1 MILKDKQLT
10 GSDNPLI
17 AAGEKQE
24 SSVAFFLRRA
34 FKDHPEVMVFN
45 DLQLSHNGET
55 AQIDHLIVYTY
66 GFILIESK
74 SITGEV
80 TVNSHQ
86 EWSRSWQG
94 KWQGM
99 ASPIKQVELQ
109 SNLLQQLLIDNKTK
123 ILPKFLMLQQGFGGR
138 CWHSICAVSSNAII
152 EREAIPKDISK
163 RLVKSEFLVDKLLE
177 IMNLKGSISRVMNVL
192 DTRPAFNQSELGAI
206 CDFLLMHCSGSV
218 ENCTKEPT
226 APIYSSAEIE
236 KNAQTEPAELSNKL
250 QSHQLQPLKLEPLQ
264 LQISCKHCES
274 PRQLQPNWGQYG
286 YYVKCSQ
293 CEGNTPMKRPC
304 PICQSKET
312 KVSKRGSEYSLNCSA
327 CGEKSSLLI
336 EQR

>member
-10 GSDNPLI
+10 GSDNPMI

-34 FKDHPEVMVFN
+34 FKDHPDVMVFN
-45 DLQLSHNGET
+45 DLQLSHNGES
-55 AQIDHLIVYTY
+55 AQIDHLIVYTF

-80 TVNSHQ
+80 KVNSHQ

-94 KWQGM
+94 KWQGI

-109 SNLLQQLLIDNKTK
+109 TSLLQQLLIDNRAN

-138 CWHSICAVSSNAII
+138 CWHSVCAISSNAII

-177 IMNLKGSISRVMNVL
+177 IMNLKGTLSQLINVL
-192 DTRPAFNQSELGAI
+192 DTRPAFNKNELAAI
-206 CDFLLMHCSGSV
+206 CDFLLKESGSPV
-218 ENCTKEPT
+218 ESNIKENIAAYAASEST
-226 APIYSSAEIE
+226 ALNQSAVV
-236 KNAQTEPAELSNKL
+236 LS
-250 QSHQLQPLKLEPLQ
+250 PLTQ
-264 LQISCKHCES
+264 LQITCKHCDS
-274 PRQLQPNWGQYG
+274 PAQLQPNWGQYG
-286 YYVKCSQ
+286 YYVKCGHCS
-293 CEGNTPMKRPC
+293 GNTPMKRPC
-304 PICQSKET
+304 PSCQSKET
-312 KVSKRGSEYSLNCSA
+312 KVSKRGNDYNLNCNQ
-327 CGEKSSLLI
+327 CGDKTAL
-336 EQR
+336 RFC